1 MNSLSEIEILKIE
14 NKKLRSYISLVLAE
28 NELLQ
33 RIYEIREN
41 FTNSS
46 DSQHFIV
53 PILDRVTKIKSEKM
67 MLQKELNLN

>member
-1 MNSLSEIEILKIE
+1 MNSLSEIEVLKIE

-41 FTNSS
+41 FSNSS
-46 DSQHFIV
+46 DSQYFIM
-53 PILDRVTKIKSEKM
+53 PILDRITKIKSEKM
-67 MLQKELNLN
+67 ALQKELNLN